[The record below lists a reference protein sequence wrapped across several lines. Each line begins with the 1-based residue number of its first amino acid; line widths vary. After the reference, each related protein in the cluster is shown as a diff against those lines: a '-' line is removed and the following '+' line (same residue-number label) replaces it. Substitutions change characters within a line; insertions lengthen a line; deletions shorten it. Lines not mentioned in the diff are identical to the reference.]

1 MTPRRFRA
9 TLLGIVALGLAWR
22 VAYILLWRRQVLPI
36 DGDGYFYSEGANLLA
51 QGKGFIDPFAAVAF
65 RVQAQSANHPP
76 LYELWLAIPSVL
88 TGGHASQL
96 VHLLWSAVLG
106 ATTIA
111 LIGVTGREIA
121 GPRVGIIAA
130 AIAAGYPNLWVHDG
144 GLLSE
149 TMAIFTATLVILLA
163 YRLARAPSLGRALAL
178 GVAVG
183 AAALAR
189 SELILA
195 LPLILV
201 PVLLRARAVPL
212 ARRIRWIV
220 VGGAAA
226 GLVLAPWVG
235 YNLQRFDEPVT
246 LSSQLG
252 GTLAAANCD
261 RTYYGPDM
269 GFKSFACASDYIRR
283 ARSADKDESV
293 RDARIQAQVTPYV
306 RAHLGRLPV
315 VIVVRWL
322 REVGLW
328 RPLDDIPHDAQ
339 YWQRERW
346 AATAS
351 LVSWYP
357 VALLAIGGA
366 IVLRRR
372 RVALLPLLAIC
383 ASVMLAVGMTFAQT
397 RYRAPMEVPVV
408 LLAAVGV
415 DALVRRY
422 EQHRLARGLDEEL
435 ESLAIDDDSS
445 PALTAGG

>member
-1 MTPRRFRA
+1 VTPRRFRG
-9 TLLGIVALGLAWR
+9 TLLVIVALGFAWR
-22 VAYILLWRRQVLPI
+22 IVYILVWRRAALPM
-36 DGDGYFYSEGANLLA
+36 DGDGYYYSAGANLLA
-51 QGKGFIDPFAAVAF
+51 QGKGFLDPFALIAYHVH
-65 RVQAQSANHPP
+65 AQSANHPP

-96 VHLLWSAVLG
+96 TDLLWSAVLG
-106 ATTIA
+106 TATIA

-121 GPRVGIIAA
+121 GPRVGLIAAGIAA
-130 AIAAGYPNLWVHDG
+130 AYPNLWVHDG

-163 YRLARAPSLGRALAL
+163 YRLARAPSIGRAVAL
-178 GVAVG
+178 GAAVG

-201 PVLLRARAVPL
+201 PVLLRARAVPM
-212 ARRIRWIV
+212 ARRIRLV
-220 VGGAAA
+220 VIGGATTAV
-226 GLVLAPWVG
+226 VLAPWIG
-235 YNLQRFDEPVT
+235 YNLTRFDEHVL

-269 GFKSFACASDYIRR
+269 GFKSFPCASDYIRR

-293 RDARIQAQVTPYV
+293 RDARIEEQVTPYV
-306 RAHLGRLPV
+306 RAHITRLPV

-322 REVGLW
+322 REVGMW
-328 RPLDDIPHDAQ
+328 RPLDDIPHDMQ

-346 AATAS
+346 AAQAS
-351 LVSWYP
+351 MVSWYP
-357 VALLAIGGA
+357 VAGLAIAGA
-366 IVLRRR
+366 LVLRRR
-372 RVALLPLLAIC
+372 RVSLLPLAAVC
-383 ASVMLAVGMTFAQT
+383 GAVMLAVGMTFAQT
-397 RYRAPMEVPVV
+397 RYRAPMEVPIV

-415 DALVRRY
+415 DALWRRY
-422 EQHRLARGLDEEL
+422 EQHRLARGLDAAL
-435 ESLAIDDDSS
+435 ETIAAVGDAA
-445 PALTAGG
+445 PVTAGG